1 MWSSIESHM
10 NASHNIGRSS
20 ILCYHIGAA
29 HDEPSPREVGSGLA
43 HRSRT
48 NLKVKVLDFVK
59 SGGPKWTVDRTVFE
73 MWLGAL

>member
-1 MWSSIESHM
+1 M

-48 NLKVKVLDFVK
+48 NLKVKVLDFVQL
-59 SGGPKWTVDRTVFE
+59 GGQKLTEASTIFE
-73 MWLGAL
+73 MSMEL

>member
-59 SGGPKWTVDRTVFE
+59 SGGSKQIVLRTFQWEVPI
-73 MWLGAL
+73 